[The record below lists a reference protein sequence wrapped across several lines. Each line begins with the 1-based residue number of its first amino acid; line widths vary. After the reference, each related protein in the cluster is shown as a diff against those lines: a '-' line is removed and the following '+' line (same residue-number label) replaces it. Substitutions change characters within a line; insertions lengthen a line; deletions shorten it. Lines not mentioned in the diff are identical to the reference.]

1 MYAIKMSEDKSLVTT
16 VQATIYQNE
25 KNADTLVF
33 LLPKFY
39 EEENLADCT
48 ILLRYL
54 LPDGIGKSEEL
65 EMSPIPYNKEYY
77 RYNLKVNT
85 RITAIPGI
93 IELWLCA
100 INLHD
105 DVVLK
110 TGTTT
115 IEVTAVKEIMDY
127 LAPED
132 LNQLDK
138 LTAKVK
144 HLEAHKADDLAVNEE
159 GNTIQLTSNGT
170 PIGQSVELNLNQ
182 VWADMDDI
190 IISPD
195 IGSVSAVVGSLD
207 DGSAVRLTNGEVKEM
222 LTITKSITL
231 KGAGAGF
238 QQNYKQ
244 EVGV

>member
-1 MYAIKMSEDKSLVTT
+1 MYAIKMNEDKSLITT

-33 LLPKFY
+33 LLPKYY
-39 EEENLADCT
+39 EEENLANCA
-48 ILLRYL
+48 ILLRYI

-85 RITAIPGI
+85 RFTAIPGI
-93 IELWLCA
+93 IELWICA
-100 INLHD
+100 IDMHD
-105 DVVLK
+105 DVILK

-115 IEVTAVKEIMDY
+115 VEVTATKEIMDY

-132 LNQLDK
+132 LNQIDK

-144 HLEAHKADDLAVNEE
+144 NLEDTKADNLAVNEE
-159 GNTIQLTSNGT
+159 GNTIQLTANGT
-170 PIGQSVELNLNQ
+170 PIGQSVELNLNP

-195 IGSVSAVVGSLD
+195 IGSVSAVIGSLD
-207 DGSAVRLTNGEVKEM
+207 DGSAVRITNGDITEP
-222 LTITKSITL
+222 LTISKSVAL
-231 KGAGAGF
+231 KGASAGF
-238 QQNYKQ
+238 PQNYKQ

>member
-1 MYAIKMSEDKSLVTT
+1 MYAIKMNEDKSLITT

-33 LLPKFY
+33 LLPKYY
-39 EEENLADCT
+39 EEENLANCA
-48 ILLRYL
+48 ILLRYI

-85 RITAIPGI
+85 RLTAIPGI
-93 IELWLCA
+93 IELWICA
-100 INLHD
+100 IDMHD
-105 DVVLK
+105 DVILK

-115 IEVTAVKEIMDY
+115 VEVTATKEIMDY

-132 LNQLDK
+132 LNQIDK

-144 HLEAHKADDLAVNEE
+144 NLEDTKADNLAVNEE
-159 GNTIQLTSNGT
+159 GNTIQLTANGT
-170 PIGQSVELNLNQ
+170 PIGQSVELNLNP

-195 IGSVSAVVGSLD
+195 IGSVSAVIGSLD
-207 DGSAVRLTNGEVKEM
+207 DGSAVRITNGDITEP
-222 LTITKSITL
+222 LTISKSIAL
-231 KGAGAGF
+231 KGASAGF
-238 QQNYKQ
+238 PQNYKQ

>member
-1 MYAIKMSEDKSLVTT
+1 MYAIKMSEDKSLATT

-85 RITAIPGI
+85 RITAIPGV

-127 LAPED
+127 FAPED

-144 HLEAHKADDLAVNEE
+144 HLEEHKADDLAVNEE
-159 GNTIQLTSNGT
+159 GNTIQLTAKGT
-170 PIGQSVELNLNQ
+170 PIGQSVELNLNP

-207 DGSAVRLTNGEVKEM
+207 DGSAVRLTNGEVTEM

-238 QQNYKQ
+238 PQNYKQ